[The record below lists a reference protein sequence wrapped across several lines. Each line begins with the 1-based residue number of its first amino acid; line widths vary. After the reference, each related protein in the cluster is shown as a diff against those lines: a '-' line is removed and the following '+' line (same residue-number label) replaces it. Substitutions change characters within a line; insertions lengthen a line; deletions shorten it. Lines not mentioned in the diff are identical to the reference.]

1 MGTSSRSYP
10 TFPSLSLPHTTTPQK
25 LFITLVAVVGLHL
38 YFTDLIRESY
48 KQYEILLIVLFLGF
62 LIFVASEALL
72 FISFFWASFHTLTS
86 PSIGI
91 FGIEQFFVP
100 DPCQLAWSNTVL
112 LSHAAVSLGGAFVS
126 MEISIS
132 YLLYFSS
139 FSFCLA
145 WAFISLQIQEF
156 WLFGVHINDNIFA
169 SLFFTLTGLH
179 FFHLVVGLT
188 LLSLVFYAHTFPY
201 RQLKVG

>member
-1 MGTSSRSYP
+1 MGT
-10 TFPSLSLPHTTTPQK
+10 
-25 LFITLVAVVGLHL
+25 
-38 YFTDLIRESY
+38 
-48 KQYEILLIVLFLGF
+48 
-62 LIFVASEALL
+62 ALL
-72 FISFFWASFHTLTS
+72 SRYSGWTYALMSRYSGWTY
-86 PSIGI
+86 
-91 FGIEQFFVP
+91 
-100 DPCQLAWSNTVL
+100 
-112 LSHAAVSLGGAFVS
+112 
-126 MEISIS
+126 ISIS

-201 RQLKVG
+201 RQLKVSMLRITEIN

>member
-1 MGTSSRSYP
+1 MGT
-10 TFPSLSLPHTTTPQK
+10 
-25 LFITLVAVVGLHL
+25 I
-38 YFTDLIRESY
+38 I
-48 KQYEILLIVLFLGF
+48 ILLDFIFIFL
-62 LIFVASEALL
+62 A
-72 FISFFWASFHTLTS
+72 HTLSENLTS
-86 PSIGI
+86 NMKSISYALMSRYSG
-91 FGIEQFFVP
+91 
-100 DPCQLAWSNTVL
+100 WTY
-112 LSHAAVSLGGAFVS
+112 
-126 MEISIS
+126 ISIS

-188 LLSLVFYAHTFPY
+188 LLSLVFYAHTFPS
-201 RQLKVG
+201 L

>member
-1 MGTSSRSYP
+1 M
-10 TFPSLSLPHTTTPQK
+10 
-25 LFITLVAVVGLHL
+25 
-38 YFTDLIRESY
+38 
-48 KQYEILLIVLFLGF
+48 
-62 LIFVASEALL
+62 
-72 FISFFWASFHTLTS
+72 
-86 PSIGI
+86 
-91 FGIEQFFVP
+91 
-100 DPCQLAWSNTVL
+100 SNTVL

-201 RQLKVG
+201 RLQHY

>member
-1 MGTSSRSYP
+1 M
-10 TFPSLSLPHTTTPQK
+10 
-25 LFITLVAVVGLHL
+25 
-38 YFTDLIRESY
+38 
-48 KQYEILLIVLFLGF
+48 
-62 LIFVASEALL
+62 IFVASEALL

-156 WLFGVHINDNIFA
+156 WLF
-169 SLFFTLTGLH
+169 TTTLH
-179 FFHLVVGLT
+179 FHSSIPHFTIIDVY
-188 LLSLVFYAHTFPY
+188 S
-201 RQLKVG
+201 

>member
-1 MGTSSRSYP
+1 
-10 TFPSLSLPHTTTPQK
+10 
-25 LFITLVAVVGLHL
+25 
-38 YFTDLIRESY
+38 
-48 KQYEILLIVLFLGF
+48 
-62 LIFVASEALL
+62 
-72 FISFFWASFHTLTS
+72 
-86 PSIGI
+86 
-91 FGIEQFFVP
+91 
-100 DPCQLAWSNTVL
+100 
-112 LSHAAVSLGGAFVS
+112 

-179 FFHLVVGLT
+179 FFLFFIFTSTPQMLKTKT
-188 LLSLVFYAHTFPY
+188 LRIVSNTVLLLYISISYLLYFSSFSFCLAWAFISLQIQEF
-201 RQLKVG
+201 

>member
-1 MGTSSRSYP
+1 MLKTKTLRIVFWHQEVASGPFCLLVNCPWLLVFAQYLFFLFLSAFNLYFWSNKHFSW
-10 TFPSLSLPHTTTPQK
+10 SLDLVF
-25 LFITLVAVVGLHL
+25 LFNFFFAVVGLHL

-112 LSHAAVSLGGAFVS
+112 LSF
-126 MEISIS
+126 
-132 YLLYFSS
+132 YLY
-139 FSFCLA
+139 
-145 WAFISLQIQEF
+145 
-156 WLFGVHINDNIFA
+156 
-169 SLFFTLTGLH
+169 
-179 FFHLVVGLT
+179 
-188 LLSLVFYAHTFPY
+188 
-201 RQLKVG
+201 